1 MISAFYLVENVY
13 FCYIKYMIDMHYH
26 YYWNIIFS
34 VGILLITISTIIIIT
49 YTIIGKN
56 SSLPEFVQ
64 NFWDYFD
71 KVTPVNIAFKYIIN
85 IILQFISSVLEIL
98 TIFYLSPEY
107 ILISDNLSY
116 FFNYILFSVNSKIK
130 LVYYRYSYLIFIIMQ
145 FFF

>member
-34 VGILLITISTIIIIT
+34 VGILLIAISTIIIIT

-64 NFWDYFD
+64 IFG
-71 KVTPVNIAFKYIIN
+71 IIW
-85 IILQFISSVLEIL
+85 
-98 TIFYLSPEY
+98 
-107 ILISDNLSY
+107 
-116 FFNYILFSVNSKIK
+116 IK
-130 LVYYRYSYLIFIIMQ
+130 LLR
-145 FFF
+145 

>member
-1 MISAFYLVENVY
+1 
-13 FCYIKYMIDMHYH
+13 MIDMHYH

-34 VGILLITISTIIIIT
+34 VGILLIAISTIIIIT

-85 IILQFISSVLEIL
+85 IILQFISSIL
-98 TIFYLSPEY
+98 
-107 ILISDNLSY
+107 
-116 FFNYILFSVNSKIK
+116 
-130 LVYYRYSYLIFIIMQ
+130 
-145 FFF
+145 